1 MQGNIMKILHC
12 ADLHLDSP
20 CRSGSAEKSEVRRRE
35 LRGTFSSLI
44 LYIKTE
50 GIKLALLAGDL
61 FDSSFVT
68 KETAAFVIKELA
80 SAPECRFVIAP
91 GNHDPYSSDSIY
103 AGVTFPDN
111 VFLFRDTALNK
122 FSFPD
127 LGVDVYGYA
136 FTGSTLNFCPFA
148 GRIPENSEKIN
159 LLCAHGDVGA
169 PLSPYC
175 PISEKDIAEA
185 GFDYC
190 AFGHVH
196 NTEGLKKAGNTYY
209 AYSGCLE
216 GRDFGETG
224 HKGALIIDIT
234 KERGL
239 TSLKATPIRFSGRRY
254 EWHELDLSGVAD
266 ESEVRNRIKALLA
279 EKALGTD
286 TLLRITLCGS
296 ISPHLRLDL
305 EALTALF
312 AAGLF
317 YLELQDH
324 TLPLFDTKTLE
335 NDLTVRGAFF
345 AAMRPLLENGTAEER
360 AEAAR
365 ALRVGFA
372 ALAGEDFTEIG

>member
-1 MQGNIMKILHC
+1 MKILHC

-20 CRSGSAEKSEVRRRE
+20 FRSGSAEKSEVRRRE

-61 FDSSFVT
+61 FDSAFVT
-68 KETAAFVIKELA
+68 KETAAFVTKELA
-80 SAPECRFVIAP
+80 SVPECRFVISP
-91 GNHDPYSSDSIY
+91 GNHDPFTPDSIY
-103 AGVTFPDN
+103 AKVPFPDN
-111 VFLFRDTALNK
+111 VYLFHDTALSK

-127 LGVDVYGYA
+127 LGVEVYGYA
-136 FTGSTLNFCPFA
+136 FTESTLNFCPFA
-148 GRIPENSEKIN
+148 GRIPENSEQIN
-159 LLCAHGDVGA
+159 LLCAHGDVGN

-175 PISEKDIAEA
+175 PISERDIAEA

-196 NTEGLKKAGNTYY
+196 TSEGLKKAGNTHY

-224 HKGALIIDIT
+224 HKGALVIDIT

-239 TSLKATPIRFSGRRY
+239 TSLKATPVRFSTRRY
-254 EWHELDLSGVAD
+254 EWYELDLSDIAD
-266 ESEVRNRIKALLA
+266 ENRVRNRIKALLVK
-279 EKALGTD
+279 KALGTD
-286 TLLRITLCGS
+286 TLLRITLRGS
-296 ISPHLRLDL
+296 VSPHLRLDVG
-305 EALTALF
+305 ALTAAF
-312 AAGLF
+312 APGLF
-317 YLELQDH
+317 YFEIQDR
-324 TLPLFDTKTLE
+324 TLPLLDTEMLAQ
-335 NDLTVRGAFF
+335 DLTVRGAFF
-345 AAMRPLLENGTAEER
+345 AAMRPLLENGTPEER

-365 ALRVGFA
+365 ALRMGFA